1 MVSSVVNLQL
11 YAKGQQSESDRD
23 KNYLFFIMLE
33 MSLSNTSNSYQ
44 YLWWQVSSVK
54 GLTGG
59 GKWKEISWTG

>member
-1 MVSSVVNLQL
+1 MNLQL

-44 YLWWQVSSVK
+44 YHWQQVSSVK
-54 GLTGG
+54 GLIGG